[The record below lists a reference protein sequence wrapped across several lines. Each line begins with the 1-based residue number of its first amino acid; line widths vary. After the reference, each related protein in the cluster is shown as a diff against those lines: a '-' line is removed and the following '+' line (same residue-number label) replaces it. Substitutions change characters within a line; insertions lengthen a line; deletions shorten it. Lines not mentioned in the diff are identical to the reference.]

1 MLSLAL
7 GKLNFFRDEKLV
19 QTDVRVVVSGVG
31 MRKVQCGNEDLGWT
45 EVRNRKG
52 DWLLSHIRLSQETPM
67 AWLEG
72 APEGSLNRRGVGWFI
87 CRSGAFG

>member
-1 MLSLAL
+1 MISLAL
-7 GKLNFFRDEKLV
+7 GKLNLFRDEKLV

-31 MRKVQCGNEDLGWT
+31 MRKVQCGNKDLGWT

-52 DWLLSHIRLSQETPM
+52 DWLLSHTRVESGNTH

-72 APEGSLNRRGVGWFI
+72 TPEGVHTS
-87 CRSGAFG
+87 